1 MQALSQRRFFPMYYA
16 RGVAD
21 VTPEFI
27 RGCGC
32 SALLLDIDNTVSRV
46 DAPEATRE
54 AEAWFDTLRR
64 ADIPMAFVSN
74 NDPERVEPFARRYG
88 AKYVSHAQKPR
99 REGYD
104 RAAQALGHAPDAC
117 MVVGDQ
123 LFTDILG
130 GNSAGMQTVI
140 VEPLCEAEDPVAFR
154 KRRRLEKL
162 LLRLD
167 RLLCARRRKIGGSQ
181 NENHVSHRL

>member
-1 MQALSQRRFFPMYYA
+1 MQTLSQRRFFPMYYA

-32 SALLLDIDNTVSRV
+32 DALLLDIDNTVSHV
-46 DAPEATRE
+46 DAPEATKE
-54 AEAWFDTLRR
+54 AEAWLQTLRQ
-64 ADIPMAFVSN
+64 AGLPVAFVSN

-88 AKYVSHAQKPR
+88 AQFVSHAQKPR

-104 RAAQALGHAPDAC
+104 RAAAALGRAPQRC
-117 MVVGDQ
+117 LVVGDQ

-130 GNSAGMQTVI
+130 GNNAGMKTVI
-140 VEPLCEAEDPVAFR
+140 VSPLCEEEDPIPFR

-167 RLLCARRRKIGGSQ
+167 RLFCAKRRCIGG
-181 NENHVSHRL
+181 